1 MLNRPP
7 ILLDILHICEFIA
20 ILSGISKFKSLKNSY
35 WVYFVFY
42 LIYITLYEIISA
54 FLIEYHS
61 INIGKYLSFIQIPI
75 EIIFFYWLYL
85 CKSLNLKKTFWIF
98 TVLYLFSLYLE
109 YTLTSLNNFTFYS
122 LSMSFGTMLLLILV
136 FLEFIKQIKSESIL
150 NFRENKMFYINIG
163 VILMYIGNIPF
174 FGLYYSILKM
184 PEIYNS
190 YYIYFMVSNSL
201 MYLLFAAS
209 FIWGKVK

>member
-20 ILSGISKFKSLKNSY
+20 LLSGILKFKSLKKSY

-42 LIYITLYEIISA
+42 LIYIALYETISA

-109 YTLTSLNNFTFYS
+109 NTLTSLNNFTFNS